1 MERLLGLGKCRTRER
16 DTVSGYQPIVRE
28 KGSFTGMERERNRI
42 SKEDKR
48 QRAGDK
54 SIAESVA
61 GTKTSVD
68 LVIHL

>member
-1 MERLLGLGKCRTRER
+1 LDWGDVER
-16 DTVSGYQPIVRE
+16 VSVIQYRAISLSSGRKEVSPEWNV
-28 KGSFTGMERERNRI
+28 KGAASA
-42 SKEDKR
+42 KKKR

-54 SIAESVA
+54 SIDETVA